1 MAEILNVD
9 EKNYDEVVLKNEKPV
24 ILSLGAS
31 WCGDCRR
38 ARPFYERMAQD
49 YEGRLVFASADSD
62 ACPNLKKELG
72 VQHIPTMVIFKCG
85 SGICR
90 RSIESPLSFRNS
102 VSAMLSKG
110 FLTIGLLIISNVFMT
125 LAWYLH
131 LKLQAA
137 KVISFWPVWAV
148 VLFSWSIALFEYSFQ
163 VPANRIGFDGN
174 GGPFSLLELK
184 VIQEVI
190 TLTVFTLFSMLLF
203 GLKLQWNHLAA
214 FFCLV
219 MAVWFTFQ
227 KP

>member
-1 MAEILNVD
+1 
-9 EKNYDEVVLKNEKPV
+9 
-24 ILSLGAS
+24 
-31 WCGDCRR
+31 
-38 ARPFYERMAQD
+38 
-49 YEGRLVFASADSD
+49 
-62 ACPNLKKELG
+62 
-72 VQHIPTMVIFKCG
+72 
-85 SGICR
+85 
-90 RSIESPLSFRNS
+90 
-102 VSAMLSKG
+102 MLSKG

-131 LKLQAA
+131 LKLPGR
-137 KVISFWPVWAV
+137 KGH
-148 VLFSWSIALFEYSFQ
+148 LFLARLGGGALSWSIALFEYSFQ

-214 FFCLV
+214 FFLFGDGGV
-219 MAVWFTFQ
+219 VHLQ